1 MNVEEFEGQLE
12 SARIEGRKL
21 FGDDVMLLE
30 KFVEILRYYYFIC
43 FRIMILLF
51 LFIFNRDL
59 LVFFGLVYECQ
70 VFTKF
75 FFFLFYVDMQRCRC
89 LEIDMGI
96 TCICLRE
103 IVVYRDG
110 IRRLS
115 RRYLRYKNLI
125 YFLWY
130 IVCMVNLV
138 FRFVILFYFLVQFGL
153 NEEVRR
159 FIGEVVVRVV
169 QVVDYVGV
177 GK

>member
-75 FFFLFYVDMQRCRC
+75 FFFCFTQICR
-89 LEIDMGI
+89 G
-96 TCICLRE
+96 
-103 IVVYRDG
+103 
-110 IRRLS
+110 
-115 RRYLRYKNLI
+115 
-125 YFLWY
+125 
-130 IVCMVNLV
+130 
-138 FRFVILFYFLVQFGL
+138 
-153 NEEVRR
+153 
-159 FIGEVVVRVV
+159 
-169 QVVDYVGV
+169 VGV
-177 GK
+177 WRQIWELCVFV